1 MGKLLP
7 YRGDYYLW
15 KYVPS
20 IAGAVIFILLFIC
33 TTALNGWK
41 TWKNKTWFCIPLVI
55 GCFMEFVGYA
65 ARASAAGR
73 TDSMMKYAIQS
84 SWILI
89 APTLFAASIYMCF
102 GRLVRKLHAESY
114 SIIPAKWLTKT
125 FVLGDVLSFL
135 IQGGAAGMMIIQSLA
150 TIGKAMVIVGLVL
163 QVLSFGL
170 FIVTAVIFH
179 RRLVAN
185 MARRVERDIDWLG
198 IMRMLYTVSGLI
210 MIRSIF
216 RLVEYSEGMDGY
228 IMSHEWTAYLFDAV
242 PMIAVTGIY
251 FLKFPAQLRVGV
263 DTAGGYESEGLTVI
277 SVPAK

>member
-1 MGKLLP
+1 MAKLLP
-7 YRGDYYLW
+7 YSGDYYLW

-20 IAGAVIFILLFIC
+20 IVGAVIFILLFIC
-33 TTALNGWK
+33 TTALNGYK

-65 ARASAAGR
+65 ARASAAGK
-73 TDSMMKYAIQS
+73 TDSLMTFSIQS

-102 GRLVRKLHAESY
+102 GRLVRHLHAESY

-135 IQGGAAGMMIIQSLA
+135 IQGGAAGMLIIQNLA
-150 TIGKAMVIVGLVL
+150 TIGKAMVILG
-163 QVLSFGL
+163 
-170 FIVTAVIFH
+170 
-179 RRLVAN
+179 
-185 MARRVERDIDWLG
+185 VERDVDWLG
-198 IMRMLYTVSGLI
+198 VMRMLYAVSGLI

-216 RLVEYSEGMDGY
+216 RLVEYGEGVDGY

-242 PMIAVTGIY
+242 PMIAVTWIY
-251 FLKFPAQLRVGV
+251 FFKFPAQLRVGGE
-263 DTAGGYESEGLTVI
+263 TAGDYDGEGLTVI
-277 SVPAK
+277 SVPGK

>member
-1 MGKLLP
+1 MAKLLP
-7 YRGDYYLW
+7 YSGDYYLW

-33 TTALNGWK
+33 TTALNGYK

-55 GCFMEFVGYA
+55 GCSMEFVGYA

-73 TDSMMKYAIQS
+73 TDSLMTFSIQS

-102 GRLVRKLHAESY
+102 GRLVRHLHAESY

-135 IQGGAAGMMIIQSLA
+135 IQGGAAGMLIIQNLA
-150 TIGKAMVIVGLVL
+150 TVGKAMVILGLVI

-170 FIVTAVIFH
+170 FMVTAVIFH

-185 MARRVERDIDWLG
+185 MTKRVERDVDWLG
-198 IMRMLYTVSGLI
+198 VMRMLYAVSGLI

-216 RLVEYSEGMDGY
+216 RLVEYGEGMDGY
-228 IMSHEWTAYLFDAV
+228 LMSHEWTAYLFDAV

-251 FLKFPAQLRVGV
+251 FFKFPAQLRVGV
-263 DTAGGYESEGLTVI
+263 ETAGEYDGEGLTVI
-277 SVPAK
+277 SVPGK

>member
-1 MGKLLP
+1 MAKLLP
-7 YRGDYYLW
+7 YSGDYYLW

-65 ARASAAGR
+65 ARASAAGK
-73 TDSMMKYAIQS
+73 TDSLMTFSIQS

-102 GRLVRKLHAESY
+102 GRLVRHLHAESY

-125 FVLGDVLSFL
+125 FVLGDVLSR
-135 IQGGAAGMMIIQSLA
+135 
-150 TIGKAMVIVGLVL
+150 VVRR
-163 QVLSFGL
+163 VLSFGL
-170 FIVTAVIFH
+170 FMVTAVIFH

-185 MARRVERDIDWLG
+185 MARRVERDVDWLG
-198 IMRMLYTVSGLI
+198 VMRMLYAVSGLI

-216 RLVEYSEGMDGY
+216 RLVEYGEGMDGY
-228 IMSHEWTAYLFDAV
+228 LMSHEWTAYLFDAV
-242 PMIAVTGIY
+242 LMIAVTGIY
-251 FLKFPAQLRVGV
+251 FFKFPAQLRVGV
-263 DTAGGYESEGLTVI
+263 ETAEEYDGEGLTVI
-277 SVPAK
+277 SVPGK